1 MRFILI
7 ALATMLLVVSV
18 TQAQDTRLPV
28 CTPADIALAQSMQ
41 GGATR
46 LVIEAAAIESM
57 AELLSFGTE
66 QLAWREEM
74 WAQLPLCDEGIAY
87 GIALD
92 QLSETL
98 PMKLLLQSAGVAAED
113 NPYTELGLESA
124 KEVNRLESDLSA
136 AAGAGDAATTGELRA
151 CSAEERDQLTGEF
164 WSGIVKLVDTL
175 HAVKS
180 FEALLGY
187 IDATLAWRAAVWSQL
202 PPCSEAYEIAIWKA
216 HFTADI
222 AKLYMLDLFDIK
234 RADNPFGQ
242 TYLRGIVKFSDYKQW
257 IDMTGRDFRSLPS
270 CVETTIDQDLH
281 QAFRRHHDWTDIPHG
296 SIDELPAFAAAHIA
310 WRETLMAALP
320 ALPGCREAVE
330 TALLTIQITGD
341 AATLA
346 ALSLSGIGLQELGAD
361 YQERIVS
368 AGFRIDELNR
378 ALQVEPSADAAGPAA
393 GLPECSNKDLD
404 ILFDDLQGLS
414 QLQQQAF
421 DIEWTDEI
429 IVYIQD
435 YFEWRDKLWSALPG
449 CAEAFQIARVMLQML
464 GDYATRIAMLAAD
477 VSEDAL
483 PYHEQTERGVDA
495 FSQWHADVWAP
506 IEAPVSTPIEAPVST
521 PGPITTYYVIAD
533 GSAPL
538 YECASSDCE
547 IVGLFAEGAPLQV
560 VDDSGEWHKV
570 YIGAD
575 LYGYIRRESTSAT
588 PPDS

>member
-1 MRFILI
+1 MRNLVLTLV
-7 ALATMLLVVSV
+7 AMLLAVPMA
-18 TQAQDTRLPV
+18 QAQDTRLPV
-28 CTPADIALAQSMQ
+28 CTPADITLAQSMQ
-41 GGATR
+41 GSATR
-46 LVIEAAAIESM
+46 LVIEAAAIESL
-57 AELLSFGTE
+57 AELLSFGAE
-66 QLAWREEM
+66 QLAWRDEM
-74 WAQLPLCDEGIAY
+74 WAQLPLCDEVFAFGF
-87 GIALD
+87 ALD
-92 QLSETL
+92 QLAETL
-98 PMKLLLQSAGVAAED
+98 VMKLLLQDAGIADAD
-113 NPYTELGLESA
+113 NPYIELRLQSA
-124 KEVNRLESDLSA
+124 KEVTRLEQEFSA
-136 AAGAGDAATTGELRA
+136 IWADNEDRAERGAILPA

-164 WSGIVKLVDTL
+164 
-175 HAVKS
+175 
-180 FEALLGY
+180 
-187 IDATLAWRAAVWSQL
+187 
-202 PPCSEAYEIAIWKA
+202 WKA

-270 CVETTIDQDLH
+270 CVESPIDQDLH

-310 WRETLMAALP
+310 WRETLMAAFP

-346 ALSLSGIGLQELGAD
+346 ALSLSGIGLHELGAD

-393 GLPECSNKDLD
+393 SLPECSNKDLD

-506 IEAPVSTPIEAPVST
+506 IEAPVSTQ
-521 PGPITTYYVIAD
+521 GPITTYYVIAD

-547 IVGLFAEGAPLQV
+547 IVGLFAEGAPLRV
-560 VDDSGEWHKV
+560 VDDSGEWYKV

>member
-18 TQAQDTRLPV
+18 TQARGTRLPA
-28 CTPADIALAQSMQ
+28 CTPADITLAQSMQ
-41 GGATR
+41 GDGNRLLISTATMVNLNALIR
-46 LVIEAAAIESM
+46 IAAAQQS
-57 AELLSFGTE
+57 
-66 QLAWREEM
+66 WRDDM
-74 WAQLPLCDEGIAY
+74 WARLPLCDEVFAFGF
-87 GIALD
+87 ALD
-92 QLSETL
+92 QLAETL
-98 PMKLLLQSAGVAAED
+98 VMKLLLQDAGIADAD
-113 NPYTELGLESA
+113 NPYIELRLQSA
-124 KEVNRLESDLSA
+124 KEVTRLEQEFSA
-136 AAGAGDAATTGELRA
+136 IWADNEDRAERGAFLPA
-151 CSAEERDQLTGEF
+151 CSAEERDQLTGDF
-164 WSGIVKLVDTL
+164 WDDIVNLVDTL

-202 PPCSEAYEIAIWKA
+202 PPCAEAYEIALWKA

-270 CVETTIDQDLH
+270 CVESPIDQDLH
-281 QAFRRHHDWTDIPHG
+281 QAFRRHHDWTDTPHG
-296 SIDELPAFAAAHIA
+296 SVEELPAFAEAHVA

-341 AATLA
+341 AATVA
-346 ALSLSGIGLQELGAD
+346 ALSLSGIGLHELGAD

-378 ALQVEPSADAAGPAA
+378 ALQVEQNADAAGPAA

-421 DIEWTDEI
+421 DIGWTDEI

-435 YFEWRDKLWSALPG
+435 YFEWRDRLWSALPG
-449 CAEAFQIARVMLQML
+449 CAEAFQIATVMLQML
-464 GDYATRIAMLAAD
+464 GDYATGIAMLAAD

-506 IEAPVSTPIEAPVST
+506 IEAPVSTP
-521 PGPITTYYVIAD
+521 GPITTYYVSAD

-547 IVGLFAEGAPLQV
+547 MVGLFAEGAPLQV
-560 VDDSGEWHKV
+560 VDDSGAWYKV